1 MVNYLLKKSYQ
12 LKDLKEIKFKDL
24 WGDHGVFTTM
34 WIFDSPPKILFFK
47 DHISNLIKST
57 KAYSIS
63 KSSLRSD
70 ILRLIKENLDNKIKY
85 NHLLRV
91 ALNKNTL
98 SISLRKRVKP
108 KLNFNLKLVN
118 LKRQKPE
125 FKNLKYKE
133 ILKHLSKLDNSKSDI
148 GLCHNKKIL
157 ETGTSNILFVKDRKI
172 FSPINKF
179 YKGIT
184 YKFFKSK
191 IKKIIKKD
199 ILINSLNEFDE
210 IILIGSGKGI
220 ASVKTINQI
229 NWKRKEFKI
238 YNQLLKHYNS
248 AINNC
253 QNINKLCEILI
264 ILVCF
269 AIQKQVV

>member
-34 WIFDSPPKILFFK
+34 WIYDSPPKILFFK
-47 DHISNLIKST
+47 DHINNLIKST

-253 QNINKLCEILI
+253 PKY
-264 ILVCF
+264 
-269 AIQKQVV
+269 K

>member
-12 LKDLKEIKFKDL
+12 LRDLKEIEFKDL

-34 WIFDSPPKILFFK
+34 WIFGNPPKILFFK
-47 DHISNLIKST
+47 EHINNLIKST

-63 KSSLRSD
+63 KPSIKLN
-70 ILRLIKENLDNKIKY
+70 ILRLLKENLNSKKKY
-85 NHLLRV
+85 NHLLRI
-91 ALNKNTL
+91 ALNKKTL
-98 SISLRKRVKP
+98 SISLRKRIKP
-108 KLNFNLKLVN
+108 NLDFNLKLVN
-118 LKRQKPE
+118 LKRQKPK

-148 GLCHNKKIL
+148 VLCSNKKIF
-157 ETGTSNILFVKDRKI
+157 ETGTSNIFFVKDNKV
-172 FSPINKF
+172 FSPIDKF

-199 ILINSLNEFDE
+199 ILVNSLKEYDE
-210 IILIGSGKGI
+210 IILIGSGKGV

-229 NWKRKEFKI
+229 NWKRKSYKI
-238 YNQLLKHYNS
+238 YNELLKHYKS
-248 AINNC
+248 T
-253 QNINKLCEILI
+253 INKCSK
-264 ILVCF
+264 F
-269 AIQKQVV
+269 K

>member
-12 LKDLKEIKFKDL
+12 LKDLKEIEFKDL
-24 WGDHGVFTTM
+24 WGDNGVFTTM
-34 WIFDSPPKILFFK
+34 WIFGSPPRILFFK
-47 DHISNLIKST
+47 DHINNLIKST
-57 KAYSIS
+57 KAYSII
-63 KSSLRSD
+63 KSSIRSD
-70 ILRLIKENLDNKIKY
+70 ILKVIEENLDNKIKY

-98 SISLRKRVKP
+98 SISFRKRIKP

-148 GLCHNKKIL
+148 GLCSNKKIF
-157 ETGTSNILFVKDRKI
+157 ETGTSNILFVKDKKI

-253 QNINKLCEILI
+253 PKY
-264 ILVCF
+264 
-269 AIQKQVV
+269 K